1 MNREWQEANNHA
13 DLEKVRLLIHE
24 GGDINSKDGHGQ
36 TALMNAAHAGQ
47 VELVRLLIEMGAD
60 LNVTAKYRLS
70 ALMLSL
76 IADPA
81 DLNIQ
86 GSGSFFRY
94 TAFSL
99 AEHRGHRD
107 IAALLQQKGAIGQ
120 K

>member
-1 MNREWQEANNHA
+1 
-13 DLEKVRLLIHE
+13 
-24 GGDINSKDGHGQ
+24 
-36 TALMNAAHAGQ
+36 
-47 VELVRLLIEMGAD
+47 
-60 LNVTAKYRLS
+60 
-70 ALMLSL
+70 MLSL
-76 IADPA
+76 IADPADVARLLIEAGA